1 MDRRTFGVGLAG
13 LLTGA
18 CRQQAERVQQ
28 PATASAKPKPRSM
41 KTDLVFVTRDGC
53 VNTPDM
59 LNNLDDALRA
69 LGLGLDYPVVNLGTL
84 PPTDPRSAYPTPT
97 VLVRDRDLFDMPE
110 PTPPFPEPS

>member
-69 LGLGLDYPVVNLGTL
+69 RVGGADHEDQEPIGAA
-84 PPTDPRSAYPTPT
+84 PE
-97 VLVRDRDLFDMPE
+97 DRL
-110 PTPPFPEPS
+110 TSS